1 MHMKNGP
8 AVFSKLAHKLPCELD
23 AYMLLKILRVISR
36 NTQLL
41 LEKPTLELCRHL
53 VMLKDNVF
61 VKFDH
66 PHKGRTSSFNLRP
79 LLWEAGITVSN
90 KVLECLVIRYAK
102 DCTITAEAFI
112 GALVKLYLAHDRYG
126 QVEKKLKENTIS
138 LEEMILMTVY
148 S

>member
-1 MHMKNGP
+1 MCTT
-8 AVFSKLAHKLPCELD
+8 S
-23 AYMLLKILRVISR
+23 IS
-36 NTQLL
+36 TY
-41 LEKPTLELCRHL
+41 PTLCFSFGYILL
-53 VMLKDNVF
+53 SPWFLQNVF